1 MPLACLSIAL
11 LLPFVMREFDLE
23 PYPAVLFPVGA
34 RKIDLKEQILRSAK
48 LELFS
53 LDSDGHEHRLP
64 PGKFLHPI
72 PTQYM
77 SSLASPSKKFGLDT
91 EKDVRQT
98 SFGSW
103 QLTANF
109 SRASTIQEKR
119 EVIRWLT
126 ARLHA
131 VGRPLDRTIVVRN
144 TVVRIDTATGDEIDS
159 EISFQYEIH
168 LDDYN
173 S

>member
-11 LLPFVMREFDLE
+11 LLPFAMREVELE

-34 RKIDLKEQILRSAK
+34 RKIDLEEQILRSAK

-53 LDSDGHEHRLP
+53 LDAGGREHRLP
-64 PGKFLHPI
+64 PVQFLHPI

-77 SSLASPSKKFGLDT
+77 SSLASPSKKFGLDI
-91 EKDVRQT
+91 EKNVQQKR
-98 SFGSW
+98 SGSW
-103 QLTANF
+103 QFTANL
-109 SRASTIQEKR
+109 SRSSTIQEKR

-144 TVVRIDTATGDEIDS
+144 TVIRIDTASGDEIDS
-159 EISFQYEIH
+159 EITFQYAIH